1 MKVISIKGQRP
12 IPQGSMSAFGPGIIT
27 ATNGK
32 KLNPWRKAVAE
43 AYKDQ
48 DGSYYEQYTPLIV
61 SGAFYLKRPKVPKSE
76 YPSTKGADLDKLCRA
91 IGDALS
97 GIAYHDDCQIVW
109 WDMVK
114 LYCDGEEEEG
124 VTFQI
129 KKIEENINDS

>member
-1 MKVISIKGQRP
+1 MKVVSVKGMRP
-12 IPQGSMSAFGPGIIT
+12 VTQGSMSAFGPGMI
-27 ATNGK
+27 ADVNVK
-32 KLNPWRKAVAE
+32 KLRPWRKAVAE

-61 SGAFYLKRPKVPKSE
+61 SGAFYFKRPKVQRSE
-76 YPSTKGADLDKLCRA
+76 YPSTKGADLDKLYRA

-97 GIAYHDDCQIVW
+97 GIAYYDDCQIAW
-109 WDMVK
+109 WDMKK